1 MMKKRSILWAFA
13 LGVLLTGALT
23 SCNKN
28 KKEISQ
34 KEFQQMLDDAEK
46 KGAEKAKKE
55 MQQQN
60 QEGQGARGEE
70 QVKEQATT
78 ADRNDISVES
88 LYLTGTIGGAND
100 AVFNYNADMD
110 NGVVTFTISGV
121 VNERKIKQGSF
132 DPHSGRLVMR
142 EYTTSGQY
150 TGDFVGTW
158 RNGVYS
164 GVFTNKKSGGK
175 VDFHLR

>member
-1 MMKKRSILWAFA
+1 MRKINVLWLFA
-13 LGVLLTGALT
+13 LCLVLTGTLT

-34 KEFQQMLDDAEK
+34 QEFQQMLDDAEK

-55 MQQQN
+55 MQQE
-60 QEGQGARGEE
+60 QEQAAKDEE
-70 QVKEQATT
+70 QVKEQTSAT
-78 ADRNDISVES
+78 DRNDISVES
-88 LYLTGTIGGAND
+88 LYLTGTIGSAND
-100 AVFNYNADMD
+100 AVLNYNADMD
-110 NGVVTFTISGV
+110 NGTVAFTVDGV

-132 DPHSGRLVMR
+132 DPQSGRLVMR

-150 TGDFVGTW
+150 LGDFVGTW

-164 GVFTNKKSGGK
+164 GVFTNKKTGGK
-175 VDFHLR
+175 VDFRLK